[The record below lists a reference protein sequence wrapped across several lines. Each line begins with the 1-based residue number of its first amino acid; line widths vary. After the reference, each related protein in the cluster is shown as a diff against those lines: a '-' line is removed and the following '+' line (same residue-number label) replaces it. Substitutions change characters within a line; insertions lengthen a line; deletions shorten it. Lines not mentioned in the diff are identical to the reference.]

1 MEANFTADNSK
12 TRYIMEIVII
22 EREAFETF
30 MAEVSSLTE
39 KVDRLCARGTER
51 RLKKWMDGED
61 VCRLLRLSPKT
72 LQSMRDRG
80 IVACSQVGRKF
91 YYRSEDVVRL
101 VSEKQEG
108 AS

>member
-1 MEANFTADNSK
+1 MRAGN
-12 TRYIMEIVII
+12 
-22 EREAFETF
+22 
-30 MAEVSSLTE
+30 
-39 KVDRLCARGTER
+39 GTTVE
-51 RLKKWMDGED
+51 KWMDGED